1 MWLLLGI
8 VLLSVADLTL
18 TLTYLTS
25 VGLVEGNPI
34 AAWLIHTTRSPWAL
48 ALYKTFTVAICVSL
62 LYRMRQR
69 REGELAAW
77 CSVLILVALSI
88 WWNRYA
94 LYQPDLPGLDR
105 IVMAQPQ
112 NERPSHGARRDGYR
126 PFKGKGKGKMRSSR
140 TKVA

>member
-1 MWLLLGI
+1 MARQGTWCRREERVLWLLLGI
-8 VLLSVADLTL
+8 VLLSVADLAL

-25 VGLVEGNPI
+25 VGLIEGNPI

-48 ALYKTFTVAICVSL
+48 ALYKGLTVAICVSL
-62 LYRMRQR
+62 LYRMRHR

-105 IVMAQPQ
+105 IVMAQPA
-112 NERPSHGARRDGYR
+112 PPATPGLW
-126 PFKGKGKGKMRSSR
+126 
-140 TKVA
+140 